1 MLSHRVG
8 NGELTSLWFDKWYPL
23 GSLVDTFGER
33 VIYDSALL
41 KDSKV
46 ARVISNNSWVW
57 PVARSGAFMAI
68 RDKLTQLPPPN
79 NSCDRAVWDSSP
91 NGVFSTK
98 HTWQYL
104 YGSQSTVPWYTLVWF
119 RGLSTD
125 TLFCCGWQYRKGFQ
139 PMTGSTLSHPVL
151 WHASYAVEVWKIITT
166 YFLIVLTL
174 DMFGRTEEGTE
185 GEY

>member
-119 RGLSTD
+119 RGAFPRHSFLLWLAIQKRLPTHD
-125 TLFCCGWQYRKGFQ
+125 RIHTFTPGPLACILCCRGMENHNHLFFNCTYSGYVWQ
-139 PMTGSTLSHPVL
+139 
-151 WHASYAVEVWKIITT
+151 
-166 YFLIVLTL
+166 
-174 DMFGRTEEGTE
+174 D
-185 GEY
+185 